1 MNSPSGRLSI
11 SFSGGRLELGDSVE
25 VAVGVLEPGHAIL
38 AQCGDPLLVRLDP
51 ITLDLLEADAVGGE
65 LVHGALEVVD
75 LPGGDRATRLA
86 CVGGRGVDVDL
97 AAPAARIGDPA
108 VADIPAS
115 RKAELALVELL
126 RFGHVRHRQRR
137 LDLCVTQTHF
147 APPAGTR
154 SWSERPPSPSSD
166 PSYRRGRS
174 DSGPYLTPATAY
186 RAHCSTRCLTAST
199 APGRPY

>member
-75 LPGGDRATRLA
+75 LPGGHRATRLA

-108 VADIPAS
+108 VADIPTS
-115 RKAELALVELL
+115 GKAELALVELL
-126 RFGHVRHRQRR
+126 RFGHVRYRQRR

-147 APPAGTR
+147 APPAVRDHGASAHLLPPPTNPTDE
-154 SWSERPPSPSSD
+154 ER
-166 PSYRRGRS
+166 
-174 DSGPYLTPATAY
+174 
-186 RAHCSTRCLTAST
+186 
-199 APGRPY
+199 